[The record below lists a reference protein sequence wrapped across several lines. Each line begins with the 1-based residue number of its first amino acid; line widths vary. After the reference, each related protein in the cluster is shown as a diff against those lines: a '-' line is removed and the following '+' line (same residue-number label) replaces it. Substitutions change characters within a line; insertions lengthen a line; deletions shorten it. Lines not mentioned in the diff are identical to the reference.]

1 MKFYSFST
9 SENPTKAVI
18 ALHGYTGDINS
29 MKPIAKM
36 LNLKK
41 TKWLIPE
48 APYKS
53 PKKGY
58 SWYYRDDKEKW
69 KFKDSIKTISKVVQ
83 SAERGGFP
91 KKKIYILGFSQG
103 ASITLEFLIRQNF
116 SLGGIIPIAGFC
128 TFKKK
133 SKDKFSE
140 SNKKTRVLLIHGQND
155 EIVFPSESK
164 KSYRILKSHDYLVSI
179 KLFPTCHKI
188 PLKARQII
196 QKFIYG

>member
-9 SENPTKAVI
+9 SEDPTIAVI
-18 ALHGYTGDINS
+18 ALHGYTGNINS

-53 PKKGY
+53 LKKGY
-58 SWYYRDDKEKW
+58 SWYYRVDKEKW
-69 KFKDSIKTISKVVQ
+69 KFKDSIRIISKVVQ
-83 SAERGGFP
+83 SVVNEGFS
-91 KKKIYILGFSQG
+91 KKNIYILGFSQG

-164 KSYRILKSHDYLVSI
+164 KSYRILKSHDYVVSI
-179 KLFPTCHKI
+179 KLFPTDHKI
-188 PLKARQII
+188 PLEARQII